1 MGSMNRR
8 LNGYTDLPAGTIA
21 AVVTY
26 LEMREPPAAPP
37 PAPAAGWSLA
47 PLSGDLDR
55 YRTLFGRVG
64 ESWLW
69 FSRLV
74 MSDAGLRS
82 ILGDPRVKAFALHE
96 DGCDL
101 GLLELD
107 FRQPG
112 ECELSFFGVVP
123 EAIGRGFGRVLMAE
137 ALRRAWDAPIK
148 RLWVHTCT
156 LDHPRALGFYMRSG
170 FRPYKR
176 AVEIADDPR
185 LKGYLPPAAAPHMP
199 PLPGHEVRS
208 RLRSALPRWAGRGR
222 SRGQ

>member
-1 MGSMNRR
+1 MNRQ

-26 LEMREPPAAPP
+26 LEMREPPPVPP
-37 PAPAAGWSLA
+37 QEAAGWSLA

-55 YRTLFGRVG
+55 YRALFARVG

-96 DGCDL
+96 DGRDL

-137 ALRRAWDAPIK
+137 ALRRAWEAPIK

-170 FRPYKR
+170 FKPYKR

-185 LKGYLPPAAAPHMP
+185 LKGYLPLTAAPHMP
-199 PLPGHEVRS
+199 PLPGNEVRS
-208 RLRSALPRWAGRGR
+208 RLRSALPRWAERGR

>member
-1 MGSMNRR
+1 MNRR

-26 LEMREPPAAPP
+26 LEMRERPAVPP
-37 PAPAAGWSLA
+37 PEPAGWSLA
-47 PLSGDLDR
+47 PLSDDLDR
-55 YRTLFGRVG
+55 YRALFGRVG

-96 DGCDL
+96 DG
-101 GLLELD
+101 
-107 FRQPG
+107 
-112 ECELSFFGVVP
+112 
-123 EAIGRGFGRVLMAE
+123 
-137 ALRRAWDAPIK
+137 
-148 RLWVHTCT
+148 
-156 LDHPRALGFYMRSG
+156 RALGFYMRSG

-199 PLPGHEVRS
+199 PLPSNEVRS
-208 RLRSALPRWAGRGR
+208 R
-222 SRGQ
+222 